1 MVKFIV
7 KDEVWDVF
15 PDLKIDVVTIEGFNN
30 QLSEEKEEFF
40 ADMLA
45 EAAKEA
51 QKFLTGDTFRFNPV
65 VAEWREAYRQVKT
78 KKGARSAIEALLK
91 RADQGRTFNP
101 INPLVDIYNSISL
114 TYGVPVGAFD
124 THSIE
129 GDFILGFAEGGEAFI
144 PVGEDE
150 SDPAL
155 ETELIYYDDLGAVS
169 RSFNWRDGERTLVQ
183 PESKDVTFVIESL
196 NDDQKERAQE
206 AIADFAKRLQEYD
219 EDVKIQTDYV
229 DADRRNISL

>member
-1 MVKFIV
+1 MTQFVV

-15 PDLKIDVVTIEGFNN
+15 PELKIDVIVIENFDNEI
-30 QLSEEKEEFF
+30 LPEKEAFF
-40 ADMLA
+40 AAMLA
-45 EAAKEA
+45 EGAKEA
-51 QKFLTGDTFRFNPV
+51 QKFLTDETFRFNPV
-65 VAEWREAYRQVKT
+65 VAEWREAYSQVKT

-91 RADQGRTFNP
+91 RANQGRTFNP

-124 THSIE
+124 THTIK
-129 GDFILGFAEGGEAFI
+129 GDFVLGFAEGGEAFI
-144 PVGEDE
+144 PVGEEE

-155 ETELIYYDDLGAVS
+155 PEELIYYDELGAVS

-196 NDDQKERAQE
+196 NDDQKARATE
-206 AIADFAKRLQEYD
+206 AVADFIQRLKDYEP
-219 EDVKIQTDYV
+219 DVKIQTTYV
-229 DADRRNISL
+229 DADKRSIEI